1 MPLYDLS
8 PIVTPET
15 PHWPG
20 DQDFTRAERWRIAD
34 GSSVNVGTVTTT
46 SHIGAHIDAPAH
58 VVDGAATAEAIPLDA
73 CIGDCLVIDVADLVD
88 RTVTPHGPAPVAA
101 IRARIAQL
109 LQRTQQT
116 APAHPAAASAGP
128 MAVER
133 VLLRHRSAP
142 GNDWLPDSPGL
153 DPEFV
158 TWFAGQGGRLIGIDL
173 DSFDPLT
180 SKELPA
186 HHAAIAGGVVMLEGL
201 ALAAVPEG
209 VGDLAALPVAWAGAD
224 AAPVRAVLRT

>member
-46 SHIGAHIDAPAH
+46 THIGAHIDAPAH
-58 VVDGAATAEAIPLDA
+58 VVDGAATAENIPLDA

-88 RTVTPHGPAPVAA
+88 LTVTPHSPAPVAA
-101 IRARIAQL
+101 IRERMAQL
-109 LQRTQQT
+109 LHRTQQMQPT
-116 APAHPAAASAGP
+116 AASAVP
-128 MAVER
+128 MTVER

-142 GNDWLPDSPGL
+142 GNEWLIASPGL

-158 TWFAGQGGRLIGIDL
+158 AWFAEQGGRLIGIDL

-180 SKELPA
+180 SKDLPA